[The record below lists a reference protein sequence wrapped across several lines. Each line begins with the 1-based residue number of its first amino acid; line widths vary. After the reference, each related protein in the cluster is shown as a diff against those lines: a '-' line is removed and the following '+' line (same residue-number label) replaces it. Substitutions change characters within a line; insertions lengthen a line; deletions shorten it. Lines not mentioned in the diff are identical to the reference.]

1 MEEIKIN
8 TQIIKGFE
16 DAAISMDL
24 QYKDLKK
31 GIQPIA
37 IFVHGFKGFKDWG
50 AFNEMSKY
58 MANNGMAL
66 LKFNFSR
73 NGTTVNEPTKFA
85 NPEAFG
91 QNNYTIELAELG
103 LVLDWVYAHADEYQI
118 NKDEVYLIG
127 HSRGATLSII
137 KAVEDERVKKVV
149 AWSPFFDIKGRFRPE
164 TIAEWDKTGKTWV
177 TNKRTGEKLPL
188 YRQFYEDF
196 LVHQHRLDMHEVC
209 AQFEKPLLIIH
220 AKDDEAVEVA
230 EARKI
235 YEAVPHSIKIE
246 METGGHTFGIKHPFD
261 SEQALPEVF
270 AELLE
275 NTFEFLVD

>member
-1 MEEIKIN
+1 MEEVKVN

-16 DAAISMDL
+16 DAAILMDL
-24 QYKDLKK
+24 QYKPLKK
-31 GIQPIA
+31 GKQPLA

-58 MANNGMAL
+58 MANNGLAM

-73 NGTTVNEPTKFA
+73 NGTTVNEPTKFT

-91 QNNYTIELAELG
+91 QNNYTIELKEIG
-103 LVLDWVYAHADEYQI
+103 LVLDWVYAHAAEFQLETDEI
-118 NKDEVYLIG
+118 YLVG

-137 KAVEDERVKKVV
+137 KAVEDERIKKVV
-149 AWSPFFDIKGRFRPE
+149 AWSPFFDVKARFRKE
-164 TIAEWDKTGKTWV
+164 TVEEWDKTGVTWV
-177 TNKRTGEKLPL
+177 VNKRTGEKLLL

-196 LVHQHRLDMHEVC
+196 LVHQHRFDMHEVC
-209 AQFEKPLLIIH
+209 AQFEKSLLIIH
-220 AKDDEAVEVA
+220 AKDDEAVDIA

-235 YEAVPHSIKIE
+235 YEAVPHAIKIE
-246 METGGHTFGIKHPFD
+246 MENGGHTFGISHPFD
-261 SEQALPEVF
+261 SQQVLPEVF
-270 AELLE
+270 NELLE